1 MSAAVWYWQTKF
13 QHTAARRR
21 LQNYFSKEK
30 ENGDVSTHSR
40 TKAAA
45 LDWDLPKTA
54 TVGFNTQPHEG
65 GCNQPTSWCR
75 SICKFQHTAARRRLR
90 GFFKFDLHAARF
102 QHTAARRRLHR
113 QCVKLWV
120 KSEVST
126 HSRTKAAAVLT
137 VLFILSKPVST
148 HSRTKAAAAYLR
160 VNQPELF
167 VSTHSRT
174 KAAAP
179 QPPSLVLTSTCFNT
193 QPHEGGCDYDI
204 KHRQW
209 DSEVSTHSRT
219 KAAALV

>member
-1 MSAAVWYWQTKF
+1 M
-13 QHTAARRR
+13 
-21 LQNYFSKEK
+21 
-30 ENGDVSTHSR
+30 
-40 TKAAA
+40 
-45 LDWDLPKTA
+45 
-54 TVGFNTQPHEG
+54 
-65 GCNQPTSWCR
+65 
-75 SICKFQHTAARRRLR
+75 
-90 GFFKFDLHAARF
+90 
-102 QHTAARRRLHR
+102 
-113 QCVKLWV
+113 
-120 KSEVST
+120 
-126 HSRTKAAAVLT
+126 LT

-219 KAAALV
+219 KAAAQTWEMLAERNIVSTHSRTKAAALV